1 MIAWRKHSE
10 KREGWPGQRDQKKRE
25 GLHGQRTQK
34 LESSALTSI
43 FTGQIVSS
51 KCSKNYWNWGSLQ
64 TSSKASKMSMLGW
77 CIVQTTVLPL
87 STVFRTVRMTIAA
100 ARASSPDVGLSMN
113 IIEGLATSSTA
124 IVSHFLCSVDSPVL
138 PGSPTKA
145 FLKVVSSTRSIT
157 SFTKVYKKNSIQW
170 VQKLLKVCISQVQ
183 PCNILWLCLHKLIC
197 KIELEYT
204 SLGIVISGKQTW
216 NLHKSYVLSCPINFL
231 WEPQPGGIS

>member
-1 MIAWRKHSE
+1 MITWRKHSE
-10 KREGWPGQRDQKKRE
+10 KREGWPGQRNQKKRE

-34 LESSALTSI
+34 HESQHWHL
-43 FTGQIVSS
+43 SS
-51 KCSKNYWNWGSLQ
+51 QDKLSQANVAKIYWNWGSLQ
-64 TSSKASKMSMLGW
+64 TSSKASKMLMLGW
-77 CIVQTTVLPL
+77 CIVQTTVLPV

-100 ARASSPDVGLSMN
+100 ARASSPDVGSSMN

-124 IVSHFLCSVDSPVL
+124 IVSRFLCSVDSPVL

-157 SFTKVYKKNSIQW
+157 SFTKVYQKNSIQW
-170 VQKLLKVCISQVQ
+170 VQKLFKVCISQVQ
-183 PCNILWLCLHKLIC
+183 HCNILWLCLQKLIC

-204 SLGIVISGKQTW
+204 SLRIVISGKQTW
-216 NLHKSYVLSCPINFL
+216 NLHKSYLPSCMINFL